1 VSAGTNSTRWQRL
14 TDPYRRLV
22 VAAGAAVC
30 AHSAFH
36 LPFHRL
42 DFGLLLLFVVTVV
55 VSSRVSVP
63 IPRVNATVTV
73 SDTFIFLTLLL
84 YGTEAAV
91 ALAAVEGLCAGARL
105 SRRPLTVLCNSGALV
120 CATFLSGTLARLAFG
135 EVTDFTRLPVST
147 AVSFICLIAL
157 AQYAGHTGLGAV
169 YLALKSGQP
178 VWAAW
183 AKHYL
188 WSSATYFVGGL
199 LAGVLAKLTQAVS
212 FYSLLFP
219 LPVIAVVYLSYQKY
233 LEEVRSTAAQAERAE
248 RERAEAEHA
257 RAEAERLRAEA
268 ERLRA
273 EQAER
278 HVEELSQYVANL
290 ESARDELRESKD
302 HFRHA
307 AFHDALTGLPNRAL
321 FTDHLRLAVERAR
334 RDAHHAFAVL
344 FLDLDRFKNI
354 NDSLGHLYGDSL
366 LVEIARRL
374 QSCTRQVDTVARFG
388 GDEFAV
394 LLDGTGDPE
403 AAVRVAEKIQRE
415 LRTPFD
421 LYGHEAFTS
430 ASIGVALS
438 RTGYTNPED
447 VLRDADTAMYRAK
460 DGGKARHEVF
470 DHTMHTRAV
479 TMLRLEN
486 DLRRALERG
495 ELRVHYQPIMSL
507 RSCELAGFE
516 ALVRWEHPDRGT
528 VSPVEF
534 IPLAEETGL
543 IIPLGQW
550 VLEEACRQ
558 LREWQDASPFN
569 RNLMMSVNLSGKQL
583 SQPDVVER
591 VQGVLRAAGLDPRT
605 LKLEITESVVME
617 NAEEAAAV
625 LTRLRALGVGLSID
639 DFGTGYS
646 SLSYL
651 HRFPVNALKVDRS
664 FVARMASGDENLEIV
679 RTVVTLAQNLGME
692 VVAEGIETAEQLSQL
707 RALRCEYGQ
716 GYLFSKPLPASE
728 AAALLRGDGGST
740 DRTFITEPEV
750 ATTMELADGYSM

>member
-1 VSAGTNSTRWQRL
+1 MSADTNTTRWQRL
-14 TDPYRRLV
+14 TDPYRRLL
-22 VAAGAAVC
+22 VAAGTAVVV
-30 AHSAFH
+30 HSAFK
-36 LPFHRL
+36 LPVHRL
-42 DFGLLLLFVVTVV
+42 DFGFLLLFLFTVA

-91 ALAAVEGLCAGARL
+91 ALAAAEGLCAGARL

-120 CATFLSGTLARLAFG
+120 CATFISGALARLAFG
-135 EVTDFTRLPVST
+135 EVTDFAHLPAST
-147 AVSFICLIAL
+147 SVSFVCLLTL
-157 AQYAGHTGLGAV
+157 AQYAAHTGFGAA
-169 YLALKSGQP
+169 YLALKSSQQ
-178 VWAAW
+178 VWRVW

-188 WSSATYFVGGL
+188 WSSATYFVGAL

-219 LPVIAVVYLSYQKY
+219 LPVIAVVYLSYRKY

-257 RAEAERLRAEA
+257 RAEAERLRAE
-268 ERLRA
+268 
-273 EQAER
+273 QAER
-278 HVEELSQYVANL
+278 HVEELSQYVARL
-290 ESARDELRESKD
+290 ESARDELRESKE

-307 AFHDALTGLPNRAL
+307 AFHDVLTGLPNRAL

-334 RDAHHAFAVL
+334 RDAHYAFAVL

-354 NDSLGHLYGDSL
+354 NDSLGHMYGDQL

-394 LLDGTGDPE
+394 LLDCAGGPE
-403 AAVRVAEKIQRE
+403 AAVRVAEKIQSE

-421 LYGHEAFTS
+421 LHGHEAFTS

-438 RTGYTNPED
+438 CTGYANPED

-460 DGGKARHEVF
+460 EGGKARHEVF

-507 RSCELAGFE
+507 RSGELAGFE
-516 ALVRWEHPDRGT
+516 ALVRWEHPDRGA
-528 VSPVEF
+528 VSPAEF

-543 IIPLGQW
+543 IVPLGQW

-558 LREWQDASPFN
+558 LREWQVAAPAN
-569 RNLMMSVNLSGKQL
+569 RALMMSVNLSGKQL
-583 SQPDVVER
+583 SQADVVGR
-591 VQGVLRAAGLDPRT
+591 VQDVLRGTGVAPRS

-617 NAEEAAAV
+617 NAEAAAAV
-625 LTRLRALGVGLSID
+625 LSRLRALGVGLSID

-651 HRFPVNALKVDRS
+651 HRFPVNTLKVDRS
-664 FVARMASGDENLEIV
+664 FVGRMASGDENLEIV

-692 VVAEGIETAEQLSQL
+692 VVAEGIETGEQLNLL
-707 RALRCEYGQ
+707 RALRCDYGQ
-716 GYLFSKPLPASE
+716 GYFYSKPLPA
-728 AAALLRGDGGST
+728 ADATALLRGEGGPADG
-740 DRTFITEPEV
+740 TFIPELEV
-750 ATTMELADGYSM
+750 PNTLEVVDGYSM

>member
-1 VSAGTNSTRWQRL
+1 VSADTNPTRWQRL

-22 VAAGAAVC
+22 VVAGAAILIY
-30 AHSAFH
+30 SAVE
-36 LPFHRL
+36 LPVHRL
-42 DFGLLLLFVVTVV
+42 DFGFLLLFLVTVA

-73 SDTFIFLTLLL
+73 SDTFIFLTFLL

-91 ALAAVEGLCAGARL
+91 TLAAVEGLCAGARL

-120 CATFLSGTLARLAFG
+120 CATFVSGALARLAFG
-135 EVTDFTRLPVST
+135 ELTDFAHLPVST
-147 AVSFICLIAL
+147 SVSFICLLAL
-157 AQYAGHTGLGAV
+157 AQYAAHTGLGAA
-169 YLALKSGQP
+169 YLALKSSQP
-178 VWAAW
+178 VWRVW
-183 AKHYL
+183 ASHYL
-188 WSSATYFVGGL
+188 WSSVTYFIGGL
-199 LAGVLAKLTQAVS
+199 LAGVLAKLTPAVS

-219 LPVIAVVYLSYQKY
+219 LPVIAIVYLSYRKY

-257 RAEAERLRAEA
+257 RAEAERLRAE
-268 ERLRA
+268 
-273 EQAER
+273 QAER
-278 HVEELSQYVANL
+278 HVEELSQYVAKL
-290 ESARDELRESKD
+290 ESARDELRESKE

-307 AFHDALTGLPNRAL
+307 AFHDTLTGLPNRAL
-321 FTDHLRLAVERAR
+321 FTDHLRLAVERAK

-344 FLDLDRFKNI
+344 FLDLDRFKYI
-354 NDSLGHLYGDSL
+354 NDSLGHMYGDKL

-394 LLDGTGDPE
+394 LLDGACDPE
-403 AAVRVAEKIQRE
+403 TAVRVAEKIQSE

-421 LYGHEAFTS
+421 LHGHEAFTS
-430 ASIGVALS
+430 ASIGLALS
-438 RTGYTNPED
+438 CTGYANPED

-460 DGGKARHEVF
+460 EGGKARHEVF

-507 RSCELAGFE
+507 RSGELAGFE

-528 VSPVEF
+528 VSPAEF

-558 LREWQDASPFN
+558 LREWQGSSPSN
-569 RNLMMSVNLSGKQL
+569 RTLMVSVNLSGKQL

-591 VQGVLRAAGLDPRT
+591 VQGVLRATGLDPRS

-651 HRFPVNALKVDRS
+651 HRFPVNTLKVDRS
-664 FVARMASGDENLEIV
+664 FVGRMASGDENLEIV
-679 RTVVTLAQNLGME
+679 RTVVTLAQNLGMK
-692 VVAEGIETAEQLSQL
+692 VVAEGIETSEQLSLL
-707 RALRCEYGQ
+707 RALRCDYGQ
-716 GYLFSKPLPASE
+716 GYFFSKPLPAV
-728 AAALLRGDGGST
+728 AATELLQTDGGST
-740 DRTFITEPEV
+740 QKTFVTELE
-750 ATTMELADGYSM
+750 ALKAIELADGYAM